1 MSAYSLAN
9 HEGSDPKTHIMRVAL
24 VIWTNPDY
32 YQVVIH
38 TSQILSEDGH
48 QVDVLC
54 RATGET
60 FMGNVDYASST
71 RVFRYGKKR
80 KGFRNYIDFLR
91 YLAFTARMSIKFKYD
106 LIIGYDMFGLIAA
119 FLMTRFRRKKAF
131 LVYHNFDLADKRA
144 LGFFGRQLKRIERV
158 ASRKANLVIF
168 PTEDRARIFQGEV
181 KLAREPMIVMNSQ
194 RISPAFKR
202 TEELRRI
209 SNERGIKASK
219 FVIRLG
225 SIAPG
230 HAIEATIRSVK
241 YWQEDWALVLLG
253 VPLGDYMPSMQ
264 RLVGELG
271 LTQKVLFIPNA
282 TYEMWDACLQGAD
295 VGLSLYEP
303 INVNHQALGGIGGQK
318 TFYYMKAG
326 IPSVVPALPDFLKMV
341 DKYKFGVV
349 ADPSDPV
356 SIARSIN
363 DVLSD
368 DAQYNFLARA
378 ARHAFVKE
386 FNFENQFAPVLK
398 LITDSLGH

>member
-1 MSAYSLAN
+1 
-9 HEGSDPKTHIMRVAL
+9 MRVAL

-32 YQVVIH
+32 YQVFIH
-38 TSQILSEDGH
+38 TSQILSEGGH
-48 QVDVLC
+48 DVDVLC

-71 RVFRYGKKR
+71 RVFRFGAKR
-80 KGFRNYIDFLR
+80 RGSRNYIDYLR
-91 YLAFTARMSIKFKYD
+91 YLIFTVHMSIKCKYD
-106 LIIGYDMFGLIAA
+106 LIIGYDMFGFIAA
-119 FLMTRFRRKKAF
+119 FLMTRVRRGKVF
-131 LVYHNFDLADKRA
+131 LVYHNFDLADKRV
-144 LGFFGRQLKRIERV
+144 LGFFGRQLKRIERF
-158 ASRKANLVIF
+158 ASRKADLVIF
-168 PTEDRARIFQGEV
+168 PTEDRASIFQGEV
-181 KLAREPMIVMNSQ
+181 RLARKPMIVMNSQ
-194 RISPAFKR
+194 RLLPAIEE
-202 TEELRRI
+202 TEDLKRI
-209 SNERGIKASK
+209 SNTHGIKASK

-241 YWQEDWALVLLG
+241 YWRGDWALIFLG

-264 RLVGELG
+264 RLVSELG

-326 IPSVVPALPDFLKMV
+326 IPSVVPALPDFLKMI

-349 ADPSDPV
+349 ADPCDPE

-363 DVLSD
+363 DLLSD
-368 DAQYNFLARA
+368 DERYNFLAKA
-378 ARHAFVKE
+378 ARHAFVQE

-398 LITDSLGH
+398 LITDSFGH